1 MRRST
6 VLSLPLQ
13 IVFPAFELLQM
24 TYQRS
29 LVTFVSDSDKGIM
42 FVIIFVQLGL
52 NEADMNKSSLILL
65 YKYTSHRIY
74 TEIDGL
80 MPG

>member
-6 VLSLPLQ
+6 VVSLPLQ

-52 NEADMNKSSLILL
+52 NEADINKSKSIII
-65 YKYTSHRIY
+65 TQD
-74 TEIDGL
+74 TEFIQK
-80 MPG
+80 